1 MKAVVIGATGATGK
15 DLIEVLVKEA
25 SVSEIVVLLR
35 RKVEFKHPKIK
46 SYVIN
51 FNQPD
56 EWKDLVVGDVAFSC
70 LGTTLKDAGSK
81 DAQWK
86 IDYDYQY
93 WFAQKAKENNVK
105 TFVLVSSGFSNA
117 NSPFF
122 YMKMKGQL
130 EDDVVKLGF
139 ERTIIFNPPL
149 LIRKNTDRAGENI
162 SVKVINF
169 FNSIGIAKSIKPL
182 STEDLAKSMW
192 ESLKQFPNGAHYV
205 KGQEILKL

>member
-1 MKAVVIGATGATGK
+1 M
-15 DLIEVLVKEA
+15 VLV
-25 SVSEIVVLLR
+25 R

-130 EDDVVKLGF
+130 EDEVVKLGF

-162 SVKVINF
+162 SVY
-169 FNSIGIAKSIKPL
+169 
-182 STEDLAKSMW
+182 
-192 ESLKQFPNGAHYV
+192 YV
-205 KGQEILKL
+205 RGQEILKL